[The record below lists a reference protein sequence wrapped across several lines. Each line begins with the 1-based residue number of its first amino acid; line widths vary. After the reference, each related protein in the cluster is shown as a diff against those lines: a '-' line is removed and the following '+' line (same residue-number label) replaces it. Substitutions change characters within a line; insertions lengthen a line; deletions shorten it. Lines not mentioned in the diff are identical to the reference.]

1 MPVTPSSLEGI
12 YAYLSSGMIHGI
24 GEKMALRIIEKFGV
38 DTLDVIQNTPER
50 LK

>member
-1 MPVTPSSLEGI
+1 
-12 YAYLSSGMIHGI
+12 MIHGI

-50 LK
+50 LKEVEGIGSKK